1 MVLASASPQKH
12 PKTPSPPD
20 ISRRKTHK
28 NLPKFGAQAPGCF
41 LPKGSWGQLSKSAI
55 LASKFPTPG
64 PEPLLWSVLELG
76 HLIELAFLPASSL
89 ACVVFEANA
98 SPQFTC
104 LQCRNCVSIQNGH
117 FYFSRLI
124 SALAREFPTRV
135 EKTSRCV

>member
-20 ISRRKTHK
+20 ISRRITHK
-28 NLPKFGAQAPGCF
+28 NLPRFGAQAPGCF
-41 LPKGSWGQLSKSAI
+41 LPKGSWGQLPKSAI
-55 LASKFPTPG
+55 LASKLPTPG
-64 PEPLLWSVLELG
+64 PKPLLWSVLELG
-76 HLIELAFLPASSL
+76 HLIKIAFLPKTSL

-98 SPQFTC
+98 SLEFTC
-104 LQCRNCVSIQNGH
+104 LQCPNCVSIQNGH

-124 SALAREFPTRV
+124 SALALEFPTRV